1 MKANIEHK
9 VIDGELYVSA
19 RDYGKNLDYITE
31 SLRQSLHTAQMMQNT
46 IYEGDERLGRLEKEI
61 DELTIQKS
69 NLTNYVFKLI
79 SQIEN
84 SSNIVLTTDA
94 NGYHYDIVS
103 DEEYE
108 KWLKY
113 CDEDSLEDD
122 EE

>member
-1 MKANIEHK
+1 MNANIEHK

-46 IYEGDERLGRLEKEI
+46 IYEGDERIGRLEREI
-61 DELTIQKS
+61 DELIIHKN

-79 SQIEN
+79 SQIE
-84 SSNIVLTTDA
+84 SSNNIVLTTDV

-103 DEEYE
+103 DEDYE

-113 CDEDSLEDD
+113 CDEDSLED